1 MITFVSAWYVFKAKF
16 NKATYETWI
25 QNLVS
30 NVRKFNLVI
39 FTNKESQQIFTPLL
53 FGNPNIK
60 IIVVETEE
68 FYTYKYKR
76 EWIENHIKNTTLISL
91 VNWQVN
97 MLWSEKIHF
106 VKKVIQDKI
115 FDTEFY
121 GWCDIGYFRCREN
134 MDIPKDAIQRWP
146 DWNKIKSLSQNKI
159 YYCQVCNDEYLNK
172 LKMFIRLGHTI
183 PPRQNSIAGGFF
195 VLHKKNIDW
204 WYNTYYTRLDEYFK
218 EGKLVKD
225 DQMIIID
232 CIAKNE
238 SFFKL
243 ITHRIKDLDPW
254 FGFQTYLL

>member
-1 MITFVSAWYVFKAKF
+1 MIQKL
-16 NKATYETWI
+16 EI
-25 QNLVS
+25 L
-30 NVRKFNLVI
+30 
-39 FTNKESQQIFTPLL
+39 
-53 FGNPNIK
+53 
-60 IIVVETEE
+60 
-68 FYTYKYKR
+68 
-76 EWIENHIKNTTLISL
+76 
-91 VNWQVN
+91 
-97 MLWSEKIHF
+97 
-106 VKKVIQDKI
+106 
-115 FDTEFY
+115 
-121 GWCDIGYFRCREN
+121 
-134 MDIPKDAIQRWP
+134 
-146 DWNKIKSLSQNKI
+146 
-159 YYCQVCNDEYLNK
+159 DEYLNK

-218 EGKLVKD
+218 ENKLVKD